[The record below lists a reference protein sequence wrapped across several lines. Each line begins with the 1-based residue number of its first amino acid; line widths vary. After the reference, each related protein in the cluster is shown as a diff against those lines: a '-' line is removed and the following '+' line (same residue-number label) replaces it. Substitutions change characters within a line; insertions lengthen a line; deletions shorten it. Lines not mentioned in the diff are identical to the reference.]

1 MTATYPIVPSPTR
14 RELTELTD
22 LHLAILGALWTAGES
37 TIAEIHAAIRHR
49 SDASV
54 KTIATLLSRLEQRG
68 FVVHRMAGREG
79 VYRALVDRRETL
91 VARVSGL
98 LGSFFASEERPAA
111 LGAAAVSADEV
122 EQGDAERLLALLKRA
137 ERDIEGR

>member
-1 MTATYPIVPSPTR
+1 VPQPTR
-14 RELTELTD
+14 RELAELTD
-22 LHLAILGALWTAGES
+22 LHLLILGSLWTSGES

-49 SDASV
+49 SDASL

-91 VARVSGL
+91 VARVGGL
-98 LGSFFASEERPAA
+98 LGSFFATEEPV
-111 LGAAAVSADEV
+111 GATAVAADEV
-122 EQGDAERLLALLKRA
+122 APGDAERLLALLRRA